1 MGDDA
6 GKSLET
12 LACELVRAYYDD
24 ERAFRD
30 VAWELARHFD
40 REGRVGLA
48 EFVLGQFGGPGTFT
62 TMEIDSLSIIA
73 RNMFDRLAEL
83 EGKDSDEVREFGRRL
98 SWYVHEYR
106 ATYGHS
112 PDGFPSQEENNGKR
126 QRCQQLEQLA
136 REMYAAIAPMHVP
149 CCEDTCC
156 ILADHGWPAD
166 TCLQYFREKL
176 GELGV
181 SQDG

>member
-1 MGDDA
+1 MAD
-6 GKSLET
+6 KKTPTIET

-30 VAWELARHFD
+30 VAWELARYFD
-40 REGRVGLA
+40 SEGKTGLA

-73 RNMFDRLAEL
+73 RHMFDRLAEL
-83 EGKDSDEVREFGRRL
+83 EGEDSDEVREFGRRL

-112 PDGFPSQEENNGKR
+112 PDGFPSQEENDAKR
-126 QRCQQLEQLA
+126 QRCQELERLA
-136 REMYAAIAPMHVP
+136 RDMFVRAFEFNRDGPH
-149 CCEDTCC
+149 
-156 ILADHGWPAD
+156 
-166 TCLQYFREKL
+166 L
-176 GELGV
+176 G
-181 SQDG
+181 